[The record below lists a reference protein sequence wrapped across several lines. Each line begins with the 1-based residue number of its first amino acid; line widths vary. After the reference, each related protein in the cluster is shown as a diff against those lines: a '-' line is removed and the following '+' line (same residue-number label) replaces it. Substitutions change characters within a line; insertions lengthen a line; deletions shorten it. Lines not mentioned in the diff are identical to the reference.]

1 MAKSFVFLQIT
12 DPEIG
17 ALIYGIRSIAMG
29 VAPKSGP
36 HVTIRGPYSRP
47 LSGAQILRYG
57 KTLASHPVVLEGIGK
72 FQSGDRTTVFMKVQH
87 PKLLQVWWKPD
98 YPIKEFGFNPHVTMY
113 EGTDD
118 VRAQRLE
125 IFLRREGIKLLT
137 ADFGVTPYVSDN
149 KDLFPAVENHE
160 RLFLKLVNRSLVRPD
175 VLDRLDR
182 TLGSA
187 QQAA

>member
-17 ALIYGIRSIAMG
+17 ALIYGIRSVAMG
-29 VAPKSGP
+29 APPKSGP

-47 LSGAQILRYG
+47 LSGVQIVRYG
-57 KTLASHPVVLEGIGK
+57 KILASNPVVLEGIGK

-98 YPIKEFGFNPHVTMY
+98 YPVKDFGFNPHVTLY
-113 EGTDD
+113 EGADN

-125 IFLRREGIKLLT
+125 LFLRSEGIKLLT
-137 ADFGVTPYVSDN
+137 TEFAVTPHVSDN
-149 KDLFPAVENHE
+149 KDLFPAVENRE

-175 VLDRLDR
+175 VLDRLGR
-182 TLGSA
+182 TLGTA
-187 QQAA
+187 RQAA